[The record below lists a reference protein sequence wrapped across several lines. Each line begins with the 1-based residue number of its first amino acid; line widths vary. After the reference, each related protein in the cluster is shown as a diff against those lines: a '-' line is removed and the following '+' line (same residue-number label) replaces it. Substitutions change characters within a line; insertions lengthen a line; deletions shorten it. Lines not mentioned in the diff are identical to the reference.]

1 MKQKIKKLLIFIII
15 FLAALEVTSYLD
27 FAATQIKQGDIPD
40 TPYSYPPKPFE
51 KIYEQVREWGFGK
64 VYGENKKGKPLALF
78 IASDASGESL
88 PEKEQL
94 GYIISERFKI
104 PVYNRAYG
112 GWGMQNMYWQFDR
125 DDFYKEVSEP
135 QAVLLIYYDNLNYN
149 TYVTGIYNTLKY
161 DIKDGKFVR
170 QPNINEYLSY
180 SYAVLKIRKIV
191 GKMKAENTEKSLEMF
206 NSYLL
211 ACKEKSQ
218 KHWKNTK
225 FIVVKNI
232 DEKTKDDPK
241 YWQLLKDEGIII
253 IELSDILGQE
263 YTDDL
268 KYKKSKDDNHPT
280 SNLMEKIAVSLD
292 KYLEKG
298 Q

>member
-1 MKQKIKKLLIFIII
+1 M
-15 FLAALEVTSYLD
+15 
-27 FAATQIKQGDIPD
+27 
-40 TPYSYPPKPFE
+40 
-51 KIYEQVREWGFGK
+51 
-64 VYGENKKGKPLALF
+64 
-78 IASDASGESL
+78 
-88 PEKEQL
+88 
-94 GYIISERFKI
+94 
-104 PVYNRAYG
+104 
-112 GWGMQNMYWQFDR
+112 
-125 DDFYKEVSEP
+125 
-135 QAVLLIYYDNLNYN
+135 NYN

-191 GKMKAENTEKSLEMF
+191 GKMKAENTQKSLEMF

-232 DEKTKDDPK
+232 DEKTTDNPT

-263 YTDDL
+263 YTDNL

-280 SNLMEKIAVSLD
+280 SNLMEKIAASLD